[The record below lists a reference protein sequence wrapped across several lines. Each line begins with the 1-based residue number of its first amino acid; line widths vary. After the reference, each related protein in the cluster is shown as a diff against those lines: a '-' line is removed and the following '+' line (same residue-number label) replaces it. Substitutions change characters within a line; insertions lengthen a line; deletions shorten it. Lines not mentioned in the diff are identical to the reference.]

1 MIKKTLVAAVL
12 GGFLAASSAFASD
25 ADILREAKDRADIA
39 QLMWNYCR
47 ALDTFNE
54 DAYASVYTEDGEFHA
69 GTSMPATKGRAGLKK
84 MVADLKKARV
94 EREAKGEP
102 KTPPMHHIITN
113 SSIEFVDKDHA
124 RYNSYWMTVF
134 EGVGRDVKPN
144 VAAVGR
150 GIDELVR
157 VNGKWLIKYRD
168 VQPKE

>member
-1 MIKKTLVAAVL
+1 MLKKNIAALVLVSC
-12 GGFLAASSAFASD
+12 LATGSAFASD
-25 ADILREAKDRADIA
+25 ADILREAKDRAEIA

-69 GTSMPATKGRAGLKK
+69 GTTMPATKGRAALKK

-94 EREAKGEP
+94 EREAKGEA
-102 KTPPMHHIITN
+102 KRTPMHHIITN
-113 SSIEFVDKDHA
+113 STIEFVDKDHV
-124 RYNSYWMTVF
+124 RYHSYWMTVF

-150 GIDELVR
+150 GIDEIVR
-157 VNGKWLIKYRD
+157 VNGKWLIKNRN
-168 VQPKE
+168 VQPQD

>member
-1 MIKKTLVAAVL
+1 MIKKTLAAAVL
-12 GGFLAASSAFASD
+12 SGCLAASSAFASD
-25 ADILREAKDRADIA
+25 ADILREAKDRADIT

-54 DAYASVYTEDGEFHA
+54 EAYSSVYTEDGEFHA
-69 GTSMPATKGRAGLKK
+69 GAAIPATKGRAGLKK
-84 MVADLKKARV
+84 MVADLKKARA

-113 SSIEFVDKDHA
+113 SYIEFVDRDHA

-134 EGVGRDVKPN
+134 EGVGRDIKPN
-144 VAAVGR
+144 VAAAGR

-157 VNGKWLIKYRD
+157 VNGKWLIQKRD
-168 VQPKE
+168 VQPKD

>member
-1 MIKKTLVAAVL
+1 MLKTIVTAAVL
-12 GGFLAASSAFASD
+12 SGCLAASTAFASD
-25 ADILREAKDRADIA
+25 ADILREAKDRAEIT

-54 DAYASVYTEDGEFHA
+54 DAYASVYTEDGEFVA
-69 GTSMPATKGRAGLKK
+69 GSTMPATKGRAARKK
-84 MVADLKKARV
+84 MIEDLKKARA

-113 SSIEFVDKDHA
+113 SYIEFVDKDHA

-144 VAAVGR
+144 VAAAGR
-150 GIDELVR
+150 GIDEMVR
-157 VNGKWLIKYRD
+157 VNGKWLIKKRD
-168 VQPKE
+168 VQPKD

>member
-12 GGFLAASSAFASD
+12 SGCLAASSAFASD
-25 ADILREAKDRADIA
+25 ADILREAKDRADIT

-54 DAYASVYTEDGEFHA
+54 EAYSSVYTEDGEFHA
-69 GTSMPATKGRAGLKK
+69 GAAIPATKGRAGLKK
-84 MVADLKKARV
+84 MVADLKKARA

-113 SSIEFVDKDHA
+113 SYIEFVDKDHA

-134 EGVGRDVKPN
+134 EGAGRDIKPN
-144 VAAVGR
+144 VAAAGR

-157 VNGKWLIKYRD
+157 VNGKWLIQKRD
-168 VQPKE
+168 VQPKD